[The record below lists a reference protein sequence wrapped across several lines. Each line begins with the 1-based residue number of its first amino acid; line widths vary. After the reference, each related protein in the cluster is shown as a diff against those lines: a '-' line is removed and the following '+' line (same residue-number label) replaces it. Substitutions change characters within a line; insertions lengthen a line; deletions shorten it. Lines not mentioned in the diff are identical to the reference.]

1 MGNNNAINNLF
12 LSDNEEINV
21 LNVSICHVIAWAQ
34 ATKDRKTPIM
44 ITQFKDALKR
54 GKPIDNDMSWFDLL
68 RDLLFEHIDSFMYY
82 KQSSDLPTSQDSLN
96 AEQMYEMA
104 IINLAAYY
112 MNIYRAR
119 DKFIKAPY
127 SLELETNPLLYP
139 MLISDNTFKYQEL
152 IENYT
157 KEVFK
162 FFEFPEKKD
171 GKEIVTP
178 TEILDGFPYIQG
190 WRMATEPDLENDEDV
205 FGSAF
210 LCMSNARFYPLEE
223 LPTYCNYISII
234 LKDLEK
240 YTETFKSCK
249 DIHDTIVNNE
259 VNSDPVFLYEYAV
272 QYLKQYIRLMLRVI
286 KSFVKEGTYIL
297 DFIPEELNLLMDKA
311 LYFESA
317 FRKIISNYPQKTF
330 VFSECI
336 AD

>member
-1 MGNNNAINNLF
+1 MREGDEISVGTGEDENEYRCMIEKFEDDRVICKLLFVKEANVELPAKVILYQCLPKADKMEMIIQKCVELGVSEIIPVASKRCVVKLDDKKASSKIARWQSIAEAAGKQSKRAIVPF
-12 LSDNEEINV
+12 IGQV
-21 LNVSICHVIAWAQ
+21 
-34 ATKDRKTPIM
+34 TK
-44 ITQFKDALKR
+44 FSEALKDAERADVKII
-54 GKPIDNDMSWFDLL
+54 P
-68 RDLLFEHIDSFMYY
+68 
-82 KQSSDLPTSQDSLN
+82 
-96 AEQMYEMA
+96 YELCEGME
-104 IINLAAYY
+104 
-112 MNIYRAR
+112 
-119 DKFIKAPY
+119 D
-127 SLELETNPLLYP
+127 
-139 MLISDNTFKYQEL
+139 
-152 IENYT
+152 T